1 MANARKYGF
10 YKPVKHYVNRHN
22 KWTPKINKP
31 SKREKKG
38 NKT

>member
-1 MANARKYGF
+1 MANARKYG
-10 YKPVKHYVNRHN
+10 YVKPVKHYVNRN

-38 NKT
+38 SKT